1 MVARTKFQAKGN
13 RHELAVAL
21 RLSDEGGSVGWPF
34 GEGAA
39 WDLLSDFNGKVNR
52 IQVKGSDVVKPN
64 GTVEVNLT
72 KGARRASPYSKEDC
86 DYIVAVAGTV
96 GMYVIPV
103 EDVKHGRLFTWTGG
117 RHKGQLPKY
126 DSYKEA
132 WHLLK

>member
-1 MVARTKFQAKGN
+1 MVARTKFQARGN

-21 RLSDEGGSVGWPF
+21 RLSEEGGSVGWPF

-52 IQVKGSDVVKPN
+52 IQVKGSDAVKSN

-72 KGARRASPYSKEDC
+72 KGSKHTARYMKEDC
-86 DYIVAVAGTV
+86 DYVVAVAGSV

-103 EDVKHGRLFTWTGG
+103 EDVKHYKLFTWTGG
-117 RHKGQLPKY
+117 RHRGKLPKY
-126 DSYKEA
+126 DQYKEA